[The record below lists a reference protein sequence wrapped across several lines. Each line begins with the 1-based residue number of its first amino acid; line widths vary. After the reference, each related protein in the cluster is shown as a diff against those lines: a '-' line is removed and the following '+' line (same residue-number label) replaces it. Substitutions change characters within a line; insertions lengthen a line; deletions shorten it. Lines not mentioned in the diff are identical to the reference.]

1 MSKHERWE
9 QKILLGEINLPPK
22 KLNFIGIQQQN
33 HSYQKKQLCGNN
45 STQPFVV

>member
-9 QKILLGEINLPPK
+9 QKILLGEIKLTSPPK

-33 HSYQKKQLCGNN
+33 HSYQKIIMW
-45 STQPFVV
+45 